1 MSYRITN
8 FGNTRKLPY
17 RGRNIEITRNGS
29 ISTEDADMA
38 AALGQ
43 FHMISVKPVLGD
55 MKRTELMRLAGEK
68 GLEVSRSD
76 TKQDLITK
84 IREV

>member
-1 MSYRITN
+1 MTYKITN

-17 RGRNIEITRNGS
+17 KSMNIEISRNCS

-43 FHMISVKPVLGD
+43 FHMISVKPVLDD
-55 MKRTELMRLAGEK
+55 MKRAELMRMAGEK

-84 IREV
+84 IKEV